1 MPDAEDAACQHVRLR
16 LVAESANDHQRITLR
31 IPPGLHARLMAEA
44 ERNGR
49 SLNAEV
55 IARLEAGGTSR
66 TGTADVLGQ
75 LERENTRLREALAAI
90 IRECE
95 RDGGES
101 MRERVEAVVATA
113 EKALRDL

>member
-1 MPDAEDAACQHVRLR
+1 MYDTADAA
-16 LVAESANDHQRITLR
+16 DHQRITLR

-55 IARLEAGGTSR
+55 IARLEAGAADDPRPGIR
-66 TGTADVLGQ
+66 PRTADVLGQ
-75 LERENTRLREALAAI
+75 LERENTRMREALAAI